1 MASRPGDDELPP
13 DPFPGDPFARPDG
26 PAAKDAD
33 DAGASDQSSQP
44 SQSSSP
50 TSPMSGMSGMFAQ
63 FAQAAAAQGTF
74 NADIARHL
82 AVWTAAGGAVE
93 PNLEPLVRI
102 QVEQAGASVGPLVE
116 ELTGLLLHQ
125 PGEKLIVTAAT
136 KAEWAADS
144 LTAWR
149 PFFNGFATGV
159 GAMFDGTG
167 LLDSGDDH
175 GDGDDMPE
183 ELRALGLGA
192 LPGGLSGLAKMM
204 GPTLAGMQAGTLL
217 GQLGMSA
224 LGTYDLLVPRVAG
237 SRLLVVASNVTAFS
251 EAWTLP
257 PDHALTQIV
266 TRDLLTHAILR
277 QPHVGPVLS
286 ALINRHASA
295 GRVDPSGIGEIG
307 IAGLGGGLGGLLG
320 GAGGMGG
327 GIGGGFGAPS
337 PDAFLAGE
345 PTPEQQ
351 DLRRQIRRM
360 TIPLVAAIDYLASA
374 IGARLLGDNRQVA
387 EALRRRHLD
396 RDPGT
401 RLAEHLLGVGV
412 DQTGL
417 DAGRVFVGGVVQRAG
432 TDGLI
437 ALFAEPDRFPTD
449 AELVAPGLWLARI
462 GLAD

>member
-26 PAAKDAD
+26 PPATNAD
-33 DAGASDQSSQP
+33 DARASDQS
-44 SQSSSP
+44 
-50 TSPMSGMSGMFAQ
+50 PMSGIFAQ

-74 NADIARHL
+74 NAEIARHL

-149 PFFNGFATGV
+149 PFFDGFAAGV

-167 LLDSGDDH
+167 LLDS
-175 GDGDDMPE
+175 DGDHDDDEMPE
-183 ELRALGLGA
+183 QLRALGLGA

-224 LGTYDLLVPRVAG
+224 LGTYDLLVPRVPG
-237 SRLLVVASNVTAFS
+237 SRLLVVASNVKSFS

-266 TRDLLTHAILR
+266 TRDLLTHTIMR
-277 QPHVGPVLS
+277 QPHVGLALS

-320 GAGGMGG
+320 GAGGMGSG
-327 GIGGGFGAPS
+327 MGGGLGAPS

-345 PTPEQQ
+345 ATPEQQ
-351 DLRRQIRRM
+351 DIRRRIRRM

-412 DQTGL
+412 DQAGL

-432 TDGLI
+432 HDGLI

-462 GLAD
+462 GLAN

>member
-26 PAAKDAD
+26 PSPKNTD
-33 DAGASDQSSQP
+33 DARAPDQPDES
-44 SQSSSP
+44 
-50 TSPMSGMSGMFAQ
+50 TSPMSGMFAQ

-149 PFFNGFATGV
+149 PFFDGFAAGV

-167 LLDSGDDH
+167 LLDS
-175 GDGDDMPE
+175 DGDHDDDEMPE
-183 ELRALGLGA
+183 QLRALGLGA

-266 TRDLLTHAILR
+266 TRDLLTHAIMR
-277 QPHVGPVLS
+277 QPHVGLALS

-320 GAGGMGG
+320 GAGGMGSG
-327 GIGGGFGAPS
+327 LGGGLGAPS

-351 DLRRQIRRM
+351 DIRRRIRRM

-412 DQTGL
+412 DQAGL

-432 TDGLI
+432 HDGLS

-462 GLAD
+462 GLAN

>member
-13 DPFPGDPFARPDG
+13 DPFPGDPFARSDAPLSENAPDSSNA
-26 PAAKDAD
+26 P
-33 DAGASDQSSQP
+33 DQS
-44 SQSSSP
+44 
-50 TSPMSGMSGMFAQ
+50 TAPMSGLFAQ
-63 FAQAAAAQGTF
+63 FAQATAAQGTF
-74 NADIARHL
+74 NADVARHL
-82 AVWTAAGGAVE
+82 AIWTAAGGAVE

-102 QVEQAGASVGPLVE
+102 QVEQVGTAVGPLVE

-149 PFFNGFATGV
+149 PFFNGLAAGV
-159 GAMFDGTG
+159 GAMFDGSG
-167 LLDSGDDH
+167 LLGSGGDH
-175 GDGDDMPE
+175 DGDDDEMPD

-217 GQLGMSA
+217 GQLGTSA
-224 LGTYDLLVPRVAG
+224 LGTYDLLVPRVTG
-237 SRLLVVASNVTAFS
+237 SRLLVVTSNVTAFT

-257 PDHALTQIV
+257 TEHALTQIV

-277 QPHVGPVLS
+277 QPHVGGELS

-320 GAGGMGG
+320 GAAAMGG
-327 GIGGGFGAPS
+327 GMGAPS

-351 DLRRQIRRM
+351 DLRRQIRRI
-360 TIPLVAAIDYLASA
+360 TIPLVATIDYLASA

-412 DQTGL
+412 DQAGL
-417 DAGRVFVGGVVQRAG
+417 DAGRVFVGGVLQRAG
-432 TDGLI
+432 HDGLI

-462 GLAD
+462 GLAE